1 MSRIRVLPRSN
12 NHSLR
17 VLGVAAAF
25 LMAVSWPAGAQES
38 DPSADPFSF
47 SFDEDELFGGEEMI
61 TVTETADAPDPLA
74 DIETTET
81 LAIGGSF
88 SGSLDSDWQWND
100 PWSNP
105 PLAGLP
111 GSLEPDSYD
120 LSPALTASLFF
131 DARPTDTTRFYG
143 SAKSTWPFEETKSFL
158 TEAEYK
164 DDIDPFTLPAEPG
177 VATKS
182 AATNE
187 LNIQIFELFSDF
199 NWDDK
204 VFFRFGKQTITWG
217 VGYFFSP
224 ADVLN
229 IQAIDPEDPTEQREG
244 PVSIRAH
251 YPIPGSQNN
260 LWAYA
265 VFDDPDMKPEDTA
278 LAAKAEFVL
287 GPWELGVGGW
297 YRYDSP
303 LRGMLTASGSI
314 GQVSLFGEASL
325 SLGSERK
332 WVQDVSALQP
342 GFASYREDD
351 TSLFFK
357 GSAGFMYAND
367 DLKLGLTGQYL
378 FDAEGYANGDREN
391 LITDARANETAI
403 KLALSMIPDIDD
415 VNAAFS
421 GFVKG
426 LILNSGRHYAA
437 ASLGRTELFTEDLS
451 LNVFVMA
458 NLSDFSGF
466 ARPGLT
472 YQLFDG
478 ASLGLSTLFVFGPED
493 SEYIV
498 LNDGPAVGI
507 TVSSTLGS
515 GRF

>member
-1 MSRIRVLPRSN
+1 MSRTQVLSLN
-12 NHSLR
+12 HSHSLR
-17 VLGVAAAF
+17 VLAVATAF
-25 LMAVSWPAGAQES
+25 LLAISWPAGAQES
-38 DPSADPFSF
+38 DPFSF

-61 TVTETADAPDPLA
+61 TLTETADAPDPLA
-74 DIETTET
+74 DILTTET
-81 LAIGGSF
+81 LRIGGSF
-88 SGSLDSDWQWND
+88 SGSLQGDLKWHD

-105 PLAGLP
+105 PLAELP
-111 GSLEPDSYD
+111 GSLEPDSYG
-120 LSPALTASLFF
+120 LSPALSASLFF

-143 SAKSTWPFEETKSFL
+143 SAKSAWPFETSS
-158 TEAEYK
+158 
-164 DDIDPFTLPAEPG
+164 D
-177 VATKS
+177 
-182 AATNE
+182 
-187 LNIQIFELFSDF
+187 IQIFELFSDF
-199 NWDDK
+199 SWDDR

-229 IQAIDPEDPTEQREG
+229 IQAIDPENPTAQREG
-244 PVSIRAH
+244 PVSLRAH

-297 YRYDSP
+297 YRYNSP

-325 SLGSERK
+325 SLGSEKK
-332 WVQDVSALQP
+332 WVEDITVSATP
-342 GFASYREDD
+342 EISFREDE

-357 GSAGFMYAND
+357 GSAGFMYSND
-367 DLKLGLTGQYL
+367 DLKFSITGQYL
-378 FDAEGYANGDREN
+378 YDAEGYAEDDRLELIDLAHTVLDTDGDIGST
-391 LITDARANETAI
+391 L
-403 KLALSMIPDIDD
+403 
-415 VNAAFS
+415 F
-421 GFVKG
+421 KG

-466 ARPGLT
+466 VRPSLS

-478 ASLGLSTLFVFGPED
+478 ANLGLSTLFVLGPED

-498 LNDGPAVGI
+498 MNDGPAVGVTI
-507 TVSSTLGS
+507 SSTLGS

>member
-1 MSRIRVLPRSN
+1 MTSTHALSLNRSQ
-12 NHSLR
+12 SLR
-17 VLGVAAAF
+17 VLTVAAAF
-25 LMAVSWPAGAQES
+25 LLAISWPAVAQES
-38 DPSADPFSF
+38 DPFSF

-61 TVTETADAPDPLA
+61 TITETAEAPDPLA
-74 DIETTET
+74 GILKTET
-81 LAIGGSF
+81 LRIGGSF
-88 SGSLDSDWQWND
+88 AGSLQGDWKWND
-100 PWSNP
+100 PWSNSVF
-105 PLAGLP
+105 ADIP
-111 GSLEPDSYD
+111 GTLEPDSYG
-120 LSPALTASLFF
+120 LSPALSASLYF
-131 DARPTDTTRFYG
+131 DARPTETTRFYG
-143 SAKSTWPFEETKSFL
+143 SAKSAWPFEETNGSA
-158 TEAEYK
+158 TE
-164 DDIDPFTLPAEPG
+164 T
-177 VATKS
+177 
-182 AATNE
+182 
-187 LNIQIFELFSDF
+187 NIQIFELFSDF

-229 IQAIDPEDPTEQREG
+229 IQAIDPEDPTAQREG
-244 PVSIRAH
+244 PASLRAH

-265 VFDDPDMKPEDTA
+265 VFEGPDMKPEDTA

-297 YRYDSP
+297 YRYDRP

-332 WVQDVSALQP
+332 WVDEITGLFP
-342 GFASYREDD
+342 GGVTFKENDS
-351 TSLFFK
+351 SLFLK
-357 GSAGFMYAND
+357 GSAGFMYNNS

-378 FDAEGYANGDREN
+378 YDGEGYAKDDRQELIDLVHAIPGDIGDIGT
-391 LITDARANETAI
+391 LI
-403 KLALSMIPDIDD
+403 
-415 VNAAFS
+415 F
-421 GFVKG
+421 KG
-426 LILNSGRHYAA
+426 LIAQSGRHYAA
-437 ASLGRTELFTEDLS
+437 LNLSRTELFTKDLS
-451 LNVFVMA
+451 LNVFTMA

-466 ARPGLT
+466 VRPGLSFE
-472 YQLFDG
+472 LFDG
-478 ASLGLSTLFVFGPED
+478 ASVGLSALFAFGAED

>member
-1 MSRIRVLPRSN
+1 MIRTQTLSL
-12 NHSLR
+12 NHNLSLR
-17 VLGVAAAF
+17 LLALAAVF
-25 LMAVSWPAGAQES
+25 LLSISWPAGAQE
-38 DPSADPFSF
+38 ADPFSF

-74 DIETTET
+74 DILTTET
-81 LAIGGSF
+81 LRIGGSF
-88 SGSLDSDWQWND
+88 SGSLQGDWTWND

-105 PLAGLP
+105 PLADLP
-111 GSLEPDSYD
+111 GSIEPDSYG
-120 LSPALTASLFF
+120 LSPALSASLFF
-131 DARPTDTTRFYG
+131 DARPTESTRFYG
-143 SAKSTWPFEETKSFL
+143 SAKSAWPFEETKSFL

-164 DDIDPFTLPAEPG
+164 DDINPSPLVTEIG
-177 VATKS
+177 VATAS
-182 AATNE
+182 DTTSE

-204 VFFRFGKQTITWG
+204 IFFRFGKQTITWG

-229 IQAIDPEDPTEQREG
+229 IQAIDPENPTEQREG

-287 GPWELGVGGW
+287 GPWELGLGGW

-332 WVQDVSALQP
+332 WVEGITAIPSVTVS
-342 GFASYREDD
+342 FREDD
-351 TSLFFK
+351 SSLFFK
-357 GSAGFMYAND
+357 GSAGFMYSND
-367 DLKLGLTGQYL
+367 DLKLSLTGQYL
-378 FDAEGYANGDREN
+378 YDAEGYAEDDRLELIDMANSVLDGAGD
-391 LITDARANETAI
+391 LGST
-403 KLALSMIPDIDD
+403 L
-415 VNAAFS
+415 F
-421 GFVKG
+421 KG
-426 LILNSGRHYAA
+426 LIAQSGRHYAA
-437 ASLGRTELFTEDLS
+437 FSLGRTELFTEDLS
-451 LNVFVMA
+451 LSMFVMA

-466 ARPGLT
+466 VRPGLS

>member
-1 MSRIRVLPRSN
+1 MRSTQTLSL
-12 NHSLR
+12 NHNLSLR
-17 VLGVAAAF
+17 LLALAAVF
-25 LMAVSWPAGAQES
+25 LMAISWPAGAQEE
-38 DPSADPFSF
+38 DPFSF
-47 SFDEDELFGGEEMI
+47 SFDEDELFGGDEMI
-61 TVTETADAPDPLA
+61 TVTETAEAPDPLA
-74 DIETTET
+74 GILKTET
-81 LAIGGSF
+81 LHIGGSF
-88 SGSLDSDWQWND
+88 SGSLQGDWQWND

-105 PLAGLP
+105 PLADLP
-111 GSLEPDSYD
+111 GSLEPDSYG
-120 LSPALTASLFF
+120 LSPALSASLYF
-131 DARPTDTTRFYG
+131 DARPTESTRFYG
-143 SAKSTWPFEETKSFL
+143 SAKSAWPFENT
-158 TEAEYK
+158 
-164 DDIDPFTLPAEPG
+164 IDG
-177 VATKS
+177 VAVPD
-182 AATNE
+182 
-187 LNIQIFELFSDF
+187 IRIFELFSDF
-199 NWDDK
+199 SWDDK
-204 VFFRFGKQTITWG
+204 LFFRFGKQTITWG

-229 IQAIDPEDPTEQREG
+229 IQAIDPEDPTAQREG

-265 VFDDPDMKPEDTA
+265 VFDDPEMKPEDTA

-297 YRYDSP
+297 YRYDRP

-325 SLGSERK
+325 SWGSERP
-332 WVQDVSALQP
+332 WVADVDVFEQ
-342 GFASYREDD
+342 GFLVYRDD
-351 TSLFFK
+351 DSSLFFK
-357 GSAGFMYAND
+357 GSAGFTYAND
-367 DLKLGLTGQYL
+367 DLKIGLTGQYL
-378 FDAEGYANGDREN
+378 YDSEGYANKDREN
-391 LITDARANETAI
+391 LITDAKDNESSI
-403 KLALSMIPDIDD
+403 KSILLSVDPDIDVD
-415 VNAAFS
+415 ATFS

-426 LILNSGRHYAA
+426 LIINSGRHYAA
-437 ASLGRTELFTEDLS
+437 LNLSRTELFTEDLS

-466 ARPGLT
+466 VRPGLS

>member
-325 SLGSERK
+325 SRGSDRQ
-332 WVQDVSALQP
+332 WVEEIIAIPSVSVS
-342 GFASYREDD
+342 FREDD
-351 TSLFFK
+351 SSLFFK

-367 DLKLGLTGQYL
+367 DLKLSLTGQYMY
-378 FDAEGYANGDREN
+378 DAEGYANDDRE
-391 LITDARANETAI
+391 
-403 KLALSMIPDIDD
+403 KLIDD
-415 VNAAFS
+415 AHTVLDALGETGSTLF
-421 GFVKG
+421 KG
-426 LILNSGRHYAA
+426 LIINSGRHYAA
-437 ASLGRTELFTEDLS
+437 FSLGRTELFTEDLS